1 MLRRQTT
8 YTAIGQVGQ
17 LSRPGTNALYSTYGY
32 DNATGA
38 VTEIKDGT
46 LTAGVY
52 TVQADRQYTRDNAGD
67 VTKAVTT
74 GTVGAGG
81 LRVRIRSVSGMTI
94 CVI

>member
-1 MLRRQTT
+1 M
-8 YTAIGQVGQ
+8 
-17 LSRPGTNALYSTYGY
+17 SRPGTNALYSTYGY